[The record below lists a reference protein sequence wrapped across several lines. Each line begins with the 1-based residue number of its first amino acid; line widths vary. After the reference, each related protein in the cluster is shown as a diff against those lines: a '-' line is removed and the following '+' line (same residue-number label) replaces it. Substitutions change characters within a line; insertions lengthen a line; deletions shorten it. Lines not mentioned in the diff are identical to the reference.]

1 MSGRQRAS
9 SVAEKANA
17 IVVEGNAPIRASKL
31 PGVIRFPL
39 VVTLSMVLSSL
50 MYSWAAEYIAGDLAR
65 VSRNL
70 NEWWEVGVLVAW
82 RMFEL
87 ALGWYGKYDSYDIA
101 SLTLLS
107 HGPFLL
113 LLHSFYDVSAST
125 AVLSLAINTLTTYIP
140 FRLLRDL
147 SPEHASSS
155 LSNKTV
161 NNQDIV
167 TDFTIQALTTFLAAS
182 IYSVVTYAAYV
193 TYLPVTLVKYFD
205 DIPSVA
211 AAHEQ
216 NYITLLPLTL
226 IAGLAAKSF
235 IFTPSTS
242 IHPEP
247 EVQFDPVT
255 ATFCETF
262 KYNVWGYSSRVKTV
276 LSRTAVL
283 LIVTAVNTFVQVFG
297 TIQGV
302 HMTGAAAYTALWVV
316 AAAVAGF
323 ALGVVGAV

>member
-1 MSGRQRAS
+1 M
-9 SVAEKANA
+9 
-17 IVVEGNAPIRASKL
+17 
-31 PGVIRFPL
+31 
-39 VVTLSMVLSSL
+39 
-50 MYSWAAEYIAGDLAR
+50 
-65 VSRNL
+65 
-70 NEWWEVGVLVAW
+70 
-82 RMFEL
+82 
-87 ALGWYGKYDSYDIA
+87 
-101 SLTLLS
+101 
-107 HGPFLL
+107 
-113 LLHSFYDVSAST
+113 
-125 AVLSLAINTLTTYIP
+125 TTYIP

-155 LSNKTV
+155 LSNKVV

-193 TYLPVTLVKYFD
+193 TYLPVTLVEYFD

-216 NYITLLPLTL
+216 NYITLLPLTV

-235 IFTPSTS
+235 IFTPAAS
-242 IHPEP
+242 IRQEP
-247 EVQFDPVT
+247 EVEFDPIT
-255 ATFCETF
+255 ANFCETV
-262 KYNVWGYSSRVKTV
+262 KYNFWGFSTRAKTV
-276 LSRTAVL
+276 IKRTLVL

-302 HMTGAAAYTALWVV
+302 HPTGAAAYTALWVV
-316 AAAVAGF
+316 AAAVSGF